1 MSCSARHK
9 TALYTALNAA
19 DYDAQPQQ
27 PLLVFNIA
35 SNASF
40 KSVLGRYTD
49 QEAAALRQ
57 EADRLAAEL
66 RTFVA
71 ESQYELGATWPEEVF
86 KPALGELKILN
97 FLLIKVDA
105 DSIFIAFEA
114 LSFNCV

>member
-1 MSCSARHK
+1 M
-9 TALYTALNAA
+9 
-19 DYDAQPQQ
+19 
-27 PLLVFNIA
+27 
-35 SNASF
+35 
-40 KSVLGRYTD
+40 
-49 QEAAALRQ
+49 
-57 EADRLAAEL
+57 
-66 RTFVA
+66 A